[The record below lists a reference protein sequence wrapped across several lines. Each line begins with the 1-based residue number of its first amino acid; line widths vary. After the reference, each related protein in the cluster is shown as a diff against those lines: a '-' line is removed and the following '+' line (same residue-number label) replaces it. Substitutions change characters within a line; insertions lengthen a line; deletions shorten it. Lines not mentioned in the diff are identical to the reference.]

1 MLALAGLG
9 ALCSGLGTLS
19 RWADDPGA
27 TALALVLSTVI
38 AAPYLLVLLWVDRHE
53 PEPWWLVLS
62 ALAWGAIG
70 ASGLSAIGNDTFG
83 LLLQVGGASE
93 GVAGFLT
100 ASLSAPFVEESA
112 KGLALLALLA
122 LFRRELHGVI
132 DGILYGAL
140 IGLGFEWLENLW
152 YYVKVSDDGPLAM
165 IRLACM
171 RGLLGS
177 PGTHAA
183 WTAITGAGVGWWRAH
198 PTRPLRWFVVP
209 VALGL
214 AMGGHFVWN
223 SFAWLFF
230 GDVSLEHGVG
240 AIIAYAEAAAVL
252 QTPTLLFLLVIVV
265 LAWRSEDAL
274 LRAHLAGEPADVVG
288 GGDAAL
294 LLPARRRYLRVF
306 SAIVDEGLGAG
317 LRRRALGHVLIRLA
331 YARWVHAVDAPDWG
345 VGEDA
350 DVSALRAEVRRL
362 RGAGAAL

>member
-1 MLALAGLG
+1 MRTVSGRQAARRSPWVQGGCAISMLALAGLG

-171 RGLLGS
+171 RGCSARPAPTLRGPRSRARASAGGAPTPRGRCAGLSCRWRSGSRWAVTSCGTAS
-177 PGTHAA
+177 PG
-183 WTAITGAGVGWWRAH
+183 
-198 PTRPLRWFVVP
+198 
-209 VALGL
+209 
-214 AMGGHFVWN
+214 
-223 SFAWLFF
+223 S
-230 GDVSLEHGVG
+230 S
-240 AIIAYAEAAAVL
+240 
-252 QTPTLLFLLVIVV
+252 
-265 LAWRSEDAL
+265 SEM
-274 LRAHLAGEPADVVG
+274 
-288 GGDAAL
+288 
-294 LLPARRRYLRVF
+294 
-306 SAIVDEGLGAG
+306 
-317 LRRRALGHVLIRLA
+317 
-331 YARWVHAVDAPDWG
+331 
-345 VGEDA
+345 
-350 DVSALRAEVRRL
+350 
-362 RGAGAAL
+362 